1 MLPLYQQ
8 IIELESLK
16 KKFRKNKIVLNIN
29 QTSLLS
35 EMMVAAE
42 LFVRRA
48 SQINVTYSAS
58 GDKTL
63 TVRV

>member
-1 MLPLYQQ
+1 
-8 IIELESLK
+8 LESLIINLK
-16 KKFRKNKIVLNIN
+16 IQNKIFSIIN

-35 EMMVAAE
+35 EMIVAAE

-48 SQINVTYSAS
+48 SDINVTYSAS

-63 TVRV
+63 TGKV

>member
-1 MLPLYQQ
+1 M
-8 IIELESLK
+8 
-16 KKFRKNKIVLNIN
+16 N

-35 EMMVAAE
+35 EMIVAAE

-48 SQINVTYSAS
+48 SDINVIYSAS

-63 TVRV
+63 IVKV